1 MGLRRM
7 RAVTHDTLRRYL
19 CRQLRIE
26 PEDFPAESALFSSGL
41 LDSFAMADL
50 VSQIEVKEDIV
61 VPPEDFT
68 LENFDSI
75 NRIVA
80 YLDARDKRG

>member
-7 RAVTHDTLRRYL
+7 RAVTHDSLRRYL

-26 PEDFPAESALFSSGL
+26 PEDSPAESALFSSGL